1 MANQIQG
8 METEYKPWGGLA
20 GIMAGNRE
28 INTEAANLQTLQESQ
43 LGNAIK
49 GVEAGRAVSDYN
61 DPRME
66 ALRQG
71 GIMGR
76 NQVDIAQGATAAGTQ
91 QSDMNAKIA
100 ENLAKVPKAHVEK
113 ALAET
118 HQQTMGL
125 MGLAA
130 ALEQGGGSDLN
141 FVTKAM
147 EMAPQLGMSPQDLQQ
162 LFSNPE
168 LLKKKL
174 AQNQQI
180 LTMVPAVLQKMEE
193 QDANNKSHGLY
204 ITQPEIA
211 GREKANTDDNAT
223 QLEIAAMRSAE
234 SNSNTA
240 AINSAKDEAAR
251 TNLMNHLN
259 GQLQRNNTAIKEI
272 EAEYQNISPQS
283 FRGELV
289 NGKPLTK
296 DEVSKRVSAARAK
309 LVKERDEVVER
320 SKDIQKQLDSMFS
333 QSKFAPKSMF
343 PGDENALAEDIGGAS
358 VSKPSLPPG
367 VTIKR

>member
-8 METEYKPWGGLA
+8 LETEYKPWGGLA
-20 GIMAGNRE
+20 GIMTGVRE
-28 INTEAANLQTLQESQ
+28 ADTEAANLQTLQDSQ

-71 GIMGR
+71 GIMGK

-91 QSDMNAKIA
+91 QSDMKAKIA

-125 MGLAA
+125 MGLAS

-147 EMAPQLGMSPQDLQQ
+147 EMAPQLGMNPQDLLQ
-162 LFSNPE
+162 LLTNPE

-180 LTMVPAVLQKMEE
+180 LTMVPTVLQKMEE
-193 QDANNKSHGLY
+193 QRQKGVIDEGIH
-204 ITQPEIA
+204 A
-211 GREKANTDDNAT
+211 GDRRSREKVSAADNAT
-223 QLEIAAMRSAE
+223 RTSVEQMGIDAGKYKRGGSGVSITTVFAKMTPQARLGAVQKVLTTGVDPETNEPLTEMAKAGYE
-234 SNSNTA
+234 SMYNQDKRTVDASN
-240 AINSAKDEAAR
+240 AAR
-251 TNLMNHLN
+251 TTGKIDTPAVAGMPTATPPSVGVSGN
-259 GQLQRNNTAIKEI
+259 GGQTKSGVK
-272 EAEYQNISPQS
+272 YKV
-283 FRGELV
+283 V
-289 NGKPLTK
+289 N
-296 DEVSKRVSAARAK
+296 
-309 LVKERDEVVER
+309 
-320 SKDIQKQLDSMFS
+320 
-333 QSKFAPKSMF
+333 
-343 PGDENALAEDIGGAS
+343 
-358 VSKPSLPPG
+358 
-367 VTIKR
+367 

>member
-8 METEYKPWGGLA
+8 MDTEYKPWGGLA

-28 INTEAANLQTLQESQ
+28 SEIDAANLQSLQESQ

-71 GIMGR
+71 GIMGK

-91 QSDMNAKIA
+91 QSDMEAKIQ
-100 ENLAKVPKAHVEK
+100 ENLARVPKTHVEK

-125 MGLAA
+125 MGLAS

-141 FVTKAM
+141 FVTKAL
-147 EMAPQLGMSPQDLQQ
+147 EMAPQLGMQPQDVQQ
-162 LFSNPE
+162 LLTNPE

-174 AQNQQI
+174 EQNQQI
-180 LTMVPAVLQKMEE
+180 LTMVPAVLQKMAE

-211 GREKANTDDNAT
+211 GRAAVGEAHNTTLENVARIHADATAANTD
-223 QLEIAAMRSAE
+223 
-234 SNSNTA
+234 
-240 AINSAKDEAAR
+240 AINSARDETAR
-251 TNLMNHLN
+251 TNLMNHLS
-259 GQLQRNNTAIKEI
+259 GQKKELDGRIKEI
-272 EAEYQNISPQS
+272 ETEYQATTPSM
-283 FRGELV
+283 FMGETV
-289 NGKPLTK
+289 NGKKLTK
-296 DEVSKRVSAARAK
+296 EEISSRIVQRKQQLA
-309 LVKERDEVVER
+309 KEREQAVGMMRTLQTQQD
-320 SKDIQKQLDSMFS
+320 QLFAK
-333 QSKFAPKSMF
+333 SKFAPTPE
-343 PGDENALAEDIGGAS
+343 PGDSALKVEQ
-358 VSKPSLPPG
+358 PSLPPG